1 MNTRRLLP
9 ALLFVLT
16 ACGLSIEASNP
27 LLYVAQL
34 EGTWTGE
41 ANPANEFR
49 VIISGGQPKFVG
61 TFDFTV
67 DVVTPGGTTT
77 YDGSADE
84 ESITLRDQG
93 SGAVVLTG
101 ELVENTYLQLSDGRA
116 FIKPFQPD
124 FQGVWQDVNVPDRF
138 YVLGASPGASGIV
151 TGCADAAS
159 SNAAE
164 GELQG
169 TVAVTYSGDEFDPW
183 QVDSDV
189 AILRVSAPGFFV
201 GHSAIRVKRID
212 GYIHLQRVDRVE
224 TCP

>member
-1 MNTRRLLP
+1 MNHRLLLP
-9 ALLFVLT
+9 ALLFGLT

-49 VIISGGQPKFVG
+49 VTIPGGQPKFVG

-93 SGAVVLTG
+93 TGAVVLTG
-101 ELVENTYLQLSDGRA
+101 EMVENTYLRLSDGRA
-116 FIKPFQPD
+116 FIKPFAAD
-124 FQGVWQDVNVPDRF
+124 FIGVWEDVNVAGRF
-138 YVLGASPGASGIV
+138 YKIDSQPAGPDTSI
-151 TGCADAAS
+151 GCA
-159 SNAAE
+159 
-164 GELQG
+164 
-169 TVAVTYSGDEFDPW
+169 
-183 QVDSDV
+183 
-189 AILRVSAPGFFV
+189 
-201 GHSAIRVKRID
+201 
-212 GYIHLQRVDRVE
+212 
-224 TCP
+224 